1 MEIENLPKDKLIN
14 ILKKIYN
21 EDCLNEEEISL
32 ILDVIK
38 GKELYIPNS
47 DILYIEKD
55 EWSIISLLNVRS
67 MICDLI
73 LKYELYHLV
82 FDIKDNN
89 YENKIINLSQLELI
103 GLSSKI
109 RDKLKGHNKRTLH
122 KITHSGQENTKENIY
137 KFGNN
142 PFVGDWS
149 EETKQFVRD
158 TIIDILS
165 VNTHLQILVDNIE
178 INDIESHKNAILKSL
193 INILTQSNYLI
204 NKQIDLSNYQMK
216 KFKFIMDK
224 YDSNINHFK
233 EKGWIKDTT
242 HDKYN
247 NWLERFDAYNEL
259 LKNNCKNIFE
269 IHIPPS
275 KSDFDF
281 INKHIKDVSNIILK
295 YKDQYRET
303 PFMHEISGAHL
314 RYGMYFDKEI
324 SNDLKQLISNL
335 LDNPS
340 TTIEERN
347 NLARKIFAF
356 QKSLPS

>member
-14 ILKKIYN
+14 ILKKIYK
-21 EDCLNEEEISL
+21 EDCLNEHETSL

-38 GKELYIPNS
+38 GKEIYIPNS
-47 DILYIEKD
+47 EFIYIQTG
-55 EWSIISLLNVRS
+55 EWSIASLLNVRS

-109 RDKLKGHNKRTLH
+109 RDKLHGHNKRILH

-137 KFGNN
+137 KFGSN
-142 PFVGDWS
+142 PFLGDWTD
-149 EETKQFVRD
+149 ETKQIVCD
-158 TIIDILS
+158 AIIDILS

-178 INDIESHKNAILKSL
+178 MNDIKSHKNIILKSL
-193 INILTQSNYLI
+193 INILTQSNNLI
-204 NKQIDLSNYQMK
+204 NNQIDISNIQMK

-224 YDSNINHFK
+224 YDLNINHFK

-247 NWLERFDAYNEL
+247 NWLERFEEYTDL

-295 YKDQYRET
+295 YKDQYYGT

-314 RYGMYFDKEI
+314 RYDLYFNEEI
-324 SNDLKQLISNL
+324 PSELKQLMSNL
-335 LDNPS
+335 LKNPEQ
-340 TTIEERN
+340 TIEERN
-347 NLARKIFAF
+347 HMARKIFAF
-356 QKSLPS
+356 QKSLKS

>member
-1 MEIENLPKDKLIN
+1 MEIENLPKDKLIE
-14 ILKKIYN
+14 ILKKIYK
-21 EDCLNEEEISL
+21 EDSLNKEESSL
-32 ILDVIK
+32 ILNIIED
-38 GKELYIPNS
+38 KELNIPNS
-47 DILYIEKD
+47 DLVYIQSG

-67 MICDLI
+67 MVCDLI

-109 RDKLKGHNKRTLH
+109 RDKLKGYSKRTLH

-137 KFGNN
+137 KFGSN
-142 PFVGDWS
+142 PFVGDWT
-149 EETKQFVRD
+149 EETKQIVCD
-158 TIIDILS
+158 AIIDILY
-165 VNTHLQILVDNIE
+165 VNPHLQILVDNIE

-193 INILTQSNYLI
+193 INILTQSNNLI
-204 NKQIDLSNYQMK
+204 NNQIEISNYQMK

-224 YDSNINHFK
+224 YDSNINYFK
-233 EKGWIKDTT
+233 ERGWIKDTT

-247 NWLERFDAYNEL
+247 NWSERFDAYTDL

-275 KSDFDF
+275 KTDFDF
-281 INKHIKDVSNIILK
+281 MSKHIKEVSNIVIK
-295 YKDQYRET
+295 YKDQYRGT
-303 PFMHEISGAHL
+303 PFMHEISGSHL
-314 RYGMYFDKEI
+314 RYGLYFNEEI
-324 SNDLKQLISNL
+324 PSELNQLMSNFLK
-335 LDNPS
+335 NPEQ
-340 TTIEERN
+340 TTEERN

-356 QKSLPS
+356 QKSI